1 MSSGNVRKM
10 ALFGVAVREKNSG
23 DYWDVL
29 VVADSIR
36 EARRLGVDAC
46 EAQGLVK
53 RTNIQNTLVFEK
65 EAEVYQ

>member
-1 MSSGNVRKM
+1 MSIKKM
-10 ALFGVAVREKNSG
+10 SLFGVAVREKSSG

-29 VVADSIR
+29 VVADSVR

-46 EAQGLVK
+46 ESEGLVT
-53 RTNIQNTLVFEK
+53 RTNIGNTLVFEK

>member
-1 MSSGNVRKM
+1 MSIKKM
-10 ALFGVAVREKNSG
+10 ALFGVSVREKNSM

-46 EAQGLVK
+46 EAEGLIT
-53 RTNIQNTLVFEK
+53 RTNIDNTLVFEK